1 MNGRPPS
8 LSVGAFGLCAP
19 QAPSACCDP
28 TPRPA
33 VSQINGDCESADR
46 RLRKEGQPD
55 EQFAAV
61 CEDIWAVVLAA
72 GEGSRLRSLTTT
84 SSGTAIPKQFWSLRG
99 ERSLLHE
106 ALQRATA
113 VAPRTRRCI
122 VVAER
127 HRQWWEAELSAEPQ
141 ENVIVQPNN
150 RGTAIGILLPLL
162 HIVIRDPDARVVLLP
177 SNHHVRDESALAA
190 ALQEAMRQLQA
201 RRNQILL
208 LGISPEDDDPELG
221 YIVPGIV
228 DGSAVRKISHLVE
241 KPSGALARS
250 LMASGALW
258 NSSIIVAHA
267 KGLLQVLSYHFPN
280 IVDEMQSV
288 VEHSPCTGAAPA
300 AAVRLYRRLP
310 DVEFSRQILESVAT
324 VLRVLPV
331 ERCGWSN
338 LETPQQVATVLRR
351 LPRLDDEPRQGQDRP
366 YSPLSLADA
375 ARADDRWICN

>member
-1 MNGRPPS
+1 MNGDWE
-8 LSVGAFGLCAP
+8 F
-19 QAPSACCDP
+19 
-28 TPRPA
+28 
-33 VSQINGDCESADR
+33 ADHP
-46 RLRKEGQPD
+46 LRKGGRPD
-55 EQFAAV
+55 ERFATA

-72 GEGSRLRSLTTT
+72 GEGSRLHSLTTT

-106 ALQRATA
+106 ALQRAAA

-127 HRQWWEAELSAEPQ
+127 HRPWWEAELSAEPQ
-141 ENVIVQPNN
+141 ENVIVQPSN

-162 HIVIRDPDARVVLLP
+162 HIATRDPDARVVLLP
-177 SNHHVRDESALAA
+177 SNHHVRDESTLAA

-208 LGISPEDDDPELG
+208 LGISPEDDDSELG

-228 DGSAVRKISHLVE
+228 EGSAVRGISHFVE
-241 KPSGALARS
+241 KPSAPFARS
-250 LMASGALW
+250 LIASGALW

-267 KGLLQVLSYHFPN
+267 KGLLQLLSYHFPR

-288 VEHSPCTGAAPA
+288 VERSPCTGAAPA
-300 AAVRLYRRLP
+300 AAVMLYRRLP
-310 DVEFSRQILESVAT
+310 DVEFSRQILESVAS

-338 LETPQQVATVLRR
+338 LETPHRVANVLRR
-351 LPRLDDEPRQGQDRP
+351 LPRLKDEERQSRDRP
-366 YSPLSLADA
+366 YNPLSLADA
-375 ARADDRWICN
+375 ARAEGRWI

>member
-1 MNGRPPS
+1 MNGGPPL
-8 LSVGAFGLCAP
+8 LSVGTFGLYVP
-19 QAPSACCDP
+19 KAPSGCCDP
-28 TPRPA
+28 PPRLA
-33 VSQINGDCESADR
+33 ASQINGDLEFADQ

-55 EQFAAV
+55 EQFATV
-61 CEDIWAVVLAA
+61 CEDTWAVVLAA

-84 SSGTAIPKQFWSLRG
+84 SSGTAIPKQFWSLCG

-122 VVAER
+122 VVAEH
-127 HRQWWEAELSAEPQ
+127 HRQWWGAELSAEPQ
-141 ENVIVQPNN
+141 ENVIVQPSN

-177 SNHHVRDESALAA
+177 SNHHVRDESTLAA

-228 DGSAVRKISHLVE
+228 DGSAVRRISHLVE
-241 KPSGALARS
+241 KPSAPLARS
-250 LMASGALW
+250 MLASGALW

-267 KGLLQVLSYHFPN
+267 KGLLQVLSSHFPR

-288 VEHSPCTGAAPA
+288 VERSPCTGAAPA
-300 AAVRLYRRLP
+300 AAVKLYRRLP
-310 DVEFSRQILESVAT
+310 DVEFSRQILESVGG

-331 ERCGWSN
+331 GRCGWSD
-338 LETPQQVATVLRR
+338 LETPQQVANVLRR
-351 LPRLDDEPRQGQDRP
+351 LPRVKDEKRQSRDRS

-375 ARADDRWICN
+375 ARAEGRWV